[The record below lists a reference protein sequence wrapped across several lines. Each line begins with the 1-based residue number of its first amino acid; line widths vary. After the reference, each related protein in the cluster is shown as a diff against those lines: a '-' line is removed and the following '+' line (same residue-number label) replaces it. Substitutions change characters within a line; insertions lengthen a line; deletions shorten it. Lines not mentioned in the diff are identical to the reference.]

1 MPSVS
6 KNSVETK
13 LPGDLL
19 DLLGAQ
25 SRALALIL
33 LDAEGRIVRWLA
45 GAEEMFGYR
54 EAEVLGRRLDFLLP
68 LHDHARG
75 GWSRELRDAQ
85 AAGERAET
93 RWLLHKDR
101 TLVCVES
108 ILTPLKDREGKL
120 AGYSKVLH
128 RSTAP
133 RTDEAAI
140 RAQNEKLLEDDVRKN
155 EFIATLAHELRNVI
169 GPLSNAAQLLQVKS
183 GDGQL
188 DQPVEVI
195 RRQVGFIAHLVE
207 ELLEETRINH
217 GEYKLGIAEID
228 LAVPLAQALETCDDA
243 LTSRGQSVLVA
254 IARPVILHA
263 DPVRLQ
269 QVLVNLISNASKY
282 SPDHAQI
289 WIKADHEDGHAV
301 IRVVDRGR
309 GIAPDFLPHVFEKF
323 RRAERRASDDPET
336 DGLGL
341 GLAIVKSIVDMHGGE
356 VEMKSDGADKGCECV
371 VRLPLS
377 RKA

>member
-1 MPSVS
+1 MPTTASS
-6 KNSVETK
+6 ELETRATRH
-13 LPGDLL
+13 LL
-19 DLLGAQ
+19 DLFGAQ
-25 SRALALIL
+25 SRAVALIL
-33 LDAEGRIVRWLA
+33 LDEEGRIVRWLA
-45 GAEEMFGYR
+45 GAGEILGYEER
-54 EAEVLGRRLDFLLP
+54 EVIGRRLDFLLP
-68 LHDHARG
+68 LHDHERE

-85 AAGERAET
+85 AVGEHAET
-93 RWLLHKDR
+93 RWLLRKDR
-101 TLVCVES
+101 TLVWVES
-108 ILTPLKDREGKL
+108 ILTPLKHDDGKL

-128 RSTAP
+128 RSTAS
-133 RTDEAAI
+133 RTDEAHV
-140 RAQNEKLLEDDVRKN
+140 RGQNEKLLEDDARKN
-155 EFIATLAHELRNVI
+155 DFIATLAHELRNVI
-169 GPLSNAAQLLQVKS
+169 APLSNAAQLLQVKS
-183 GDGQL
+183 GDGHL

-207 ELLEETRINH
+207 DLLQETRINH

-228 LAVPLAQALETCDDA
+228 LAVPLAQALETCDDG

-254 IARPVILHA
+254 IARPVILQA

-289 WIKADHEDGHAV
+289 WIKADHEDDHAV

-371 VRLPLS
+371 VRLPLQ
-377 RKA
+377 RI